1 MSMDKFFSSVVGH
14 RSAVEQLQ
22 KLVER
27 KSLPH
32 ALLFSGPE
40 AVGKKRVAQALAGC
54 LLTNGGQ
61 DEKTDEK
68 LRLLELGNHPDF
80 HLCTK
85 AEEKKDISVES
96 IRDLC
101 SAIRLKPYYANCR
114 ISIIDN
120 AHLMNIAAS
129 NALLMTLEEP
139 CDESYLILV
148 THAAQRLPA
157 TILSRCQTLNFGEL
171 LSADVE
177 VVLRERWQLP
187 PALLALVKPLC
198 AGGFDA
204 LEIERFLSPDGLRVV
219 DADGLFQYL
228 QELSTHAKKV
238 RAEIAEHI
246 GSELT
251 SAAITSFAAFL
262 ATEVDETP
270 IVWRILHESL
280 RDAMRSAKRSDVTR
294 LAQLLELSLSAE
306 KLVRERNV
314 NPQLQLTSLLLE
326 QLR

>member
-1 MSMDKFFSSVVGH
+1 MDNFFSSIFGH
-14 RSAVEQLQ
+14 RSAVEQLR

-27 KSLPH
+27 KAVPH

-40 AVGKKRVAQALAGC
+40 GVGKRRVARALAGC
-54 LLTNGGQ
+54 LLTNNGH

-114 ISIIDN
+114 VSIIDD

-171 LSADVE
+171 SQADVE
-177 VVLRERWQLP
+177 AVLRERLQLP
-187 PALLALVKPLC
+187 PELLALVKPLC
-198 AGGFDA
+198 TGGFDA
-204 LEIERFLSPDGLRVV
+204 IEIERFLSPDGLRVT
-219 DADGLFQYL
+219 DSDGLFQYL
-228 QELSTHAKKV
+228 QGLSIHAKKV
-238 RAEIAEHI
+238 RADIAEHI
-246 GSELT
+246 GVGTALT
-251 SAAITSFAAFL
+251 SAAIASFAAFL
-262 ATEVDETP
+262 ATEVDESP
-270 IVWRILHESL
+270 IVWRILHEAL
-280 RDAMRSAKRSDVTR
+280 RDAMRSAKRTDVTR